1 MEESLVVEL
10 LEDLDHMRQLL
21 ERCVR
26 KLRTQVSGD
35 VAVPTFSSSQTPQIP
50 SAVGDIRAEIERQ
63 RQAILAQ
70 VEQAKA
76 QAMSAVTAARTTGIG
91 VPSGMSMPTGLP
103 AGVPGDLPGISG
115 AASSPELFEK
125 LRQHMIEQEKKK

>member
-35 VAVPTFSSSQTPQIP
+35 VTVPTFSSSQTPQIP

-63 RQAILAQ
+63 RQAILSQ
-70 VEQAKA
+70 VEQVKA
-76 QAMSAVTAARTTGIG
+76 QAVSAVTAARTTG
-91 VPSGMSMPTGLP
+91 MSMPSGLL
-103 AGVPGDLPGISG
+103 GGIPGGIPSG
-115 AASSPELFEK
+115 GAPLSPELFEK
-125 LRQHMIEQEKKK
+125 LRQQMVEQENKK

>member
-1 MEESLVVEL
+1 MEENFVVEL

-35 VAVPTFSSSQTPQIP
+35 VAIPTFSSSQVPQMP
-50 SAVGDIRAEIERQ
+50 SAAGDIRAEIERQ